1 MMNCIGTLAEV
12 ERPTWT
18 GIAGMSA
25 TVRRLAAAVTVLGA
39 GAATCYGQCEVW
51 VPGPGVPGPRSRVYA
66 LATLPSGD
74 VVVGGNF
81 MAASGGPGNAI
92 ARYNPSTGAWTTLG
106 TGMNPQSQVL
116 ALAVLPDGDIV
127 AGGTFVSAGGVPAGR
142 IARYNAASNTWSS
155 LGTSPTDNSSH
166 IAAITAL
173 PNGGFIA
180 AGAFASIS
188 GVEAANIA
196 RYNPS
201 TDSWS
206 ALGDGTNGTV
216 NAVAVLPDGDVVAGG
231 GFSIAGNADLR
242 QSRIARY
249 HPATNTWGPMGQAPR
264 GLVYSLLLW
273 PNGDLYAG
281 GSFYENSAP
290 PTAPLARFSQS
301 TGNWSVIAST
311 TQTSFNSGLA
321 LAALP
326 GDQILIGGGLTDG
339 LLMTR
344 FGAALYHLPSDALWP
359 LAGGANFDVLSLAV
373 LPSGD
378 ILAGGPFTAVGE
390 VPVNGLT
397 RIRLGTEPPVV
408 TMQPVSQAATCPA
421 SDITFSVA
429 ASSGPNSRFQWRKN
443 GVPIASMYGNAAR
456 MATLVLW
463 EASTNHI
470 GTYDCVITSPCGS
483 VTSAAVTLTAVVCPC
498 PPADVA
504 GGGPDGRSPD
514 GTADGNDFI
523 AFMNSFAIGDPMADV
538 AGEWTGDRVPNGV
551 IDVNDFYAF
560 LNAFVYGC

>member
-1 MMNCIGTLAEV
+1 MNRIDTVAEV
-12 ERPTWT
+12 QRPTWT

-25 TVRRLAAAVTVLGA
+25 TVRRLAAVTVLGA

-66 LATLPSGD
+66 VATLPNGD

-81 MAASGGPGNAI
+81 TAASGGPGNAI
-92 ARYNPSTGAWTTLG
+92 AMYNPSTGAWTTLG

-116 ALAVLPDGDIV
+116 TLAVLPDGDIV
-127 AGGTFVSAGGVPAGR
+127 AGGNFVSAGGVPAGK
-142 IARYNAASNTWSS
+142 IARYNAASGTWSA
-155 LGTSPTDNSSH
+155 LGTSPTDNSTSVQSLAVSPDGGI
-166 IAAITAL
+166 IAGGLFVAI
-173 PNGGFIA
+173 GG
-180 AGAFASIS
+180 
-188 GVEAANIA
+188 VQAANIA
-196 RYNPS
+196 RYNPH
-201 TDSWS
+201 TGLWS
-206 ALGDGTNGTV
+206 ALGGGTDG
-216 NAVAVLPDGDVVAGG
+216 AVAAVVVLPDGDVVAGG
-231 GFSIAGNADLR
+231 YFSVAGNADVRPAKL
-242 QSRIARY
+242 ARY
-249 HPATNTWGPMGQAPR
+249 HPATDTWSAMSQAPQ
-264 GLVYSLLLW
+264 GLVYSLLLR

-281 GSFYENSAP
+281 GSFFENSAP

-301 TGNWSVIAST
+301 TESWSVITST
-311 TQTSFNSGLA
+311 TQTSYNRGFA

-326 GDQILIGGGLTDG
+326 GDHILIGGGLTDG
-339 LLMTR
+339 FLPTR
-344 FGAALYHLPSDALWP
+344 CGAAQYHVPSDTWWP
-359 LAGGANFDVLSLAV
+359 LAGGTNNDVSGLAV
-373 LPSGD
+373 LPGGD
-378 ILAGGPFTAVGE
+378 VLAGGQFTAVGE

-397 RIRLGTEPPVV
+397 RIRLGNEPPVV

-421 SDITFSVA
+421 SDVTFTVA
-429 ASSGPNSRFQWRKN
+429 ASSGATSRFQWRKN
-443 GVPIASMYGNAAR
+443 GVALGRLQNNSQNT
-456 MATLVLW
+456 ATLVLRQ
-463 EASTNHI
+463 ATTNDI
-470 GTYDCVITSPCGS
+470 GVYDCVIASPCGT